1 MSWHIDKSNP
11 VCPQLAGQIA
21 AGIAGGLFTPNEKL
35 KSVREIAVEAGV
47 NPNTVQ
53 KTLEQLEG
61 DGLVYSVRG
70 TGWFVSENTDASQK
84 WKSKMTKEKLDSF
97 FGQMKSIGYSV
108 SEIKKLVE
116 EYEHE

>member
-1 MSWHIDKSNP
+1 MNWQIDKSNP

-21 AGIAGGLFTPNEKL
+21 ACIASGIFRPSEKL

-53 KTLEQLEG
+53 KSLELLEG

-70 TGWFVSENTDASQK
+70 TGWFVSESTEASQK
-84 WKSKMTKEKLDSF
+84 WKSEMTKEKLDRF
-97 FGQMKSIGYSV
+97 FAQMQSIGYSV
-108 SEIKKLVE
+108 PEIKKIVE